1 MLSKTIKQE
10 ESSSKLGGK
19 SKRKGEAGEV
29 PQAHGQAWAAE
40 GKAKVA
46 GLHREGHPCF

>member
-1 MLSKTIKQE
+1 MLSKTVKQE

-19 SKRKGEAGEV
+19 SERKGEAGEV
-29 PQAHGQAWAAE
+29 PHGQAWAAE

-46 GLHREGHPCF
+46 GLPREGHLCF